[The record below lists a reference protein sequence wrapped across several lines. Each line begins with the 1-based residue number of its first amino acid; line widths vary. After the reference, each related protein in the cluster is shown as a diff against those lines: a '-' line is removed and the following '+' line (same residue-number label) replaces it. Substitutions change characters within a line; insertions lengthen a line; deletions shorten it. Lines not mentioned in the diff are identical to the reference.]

1 MSNKNFGF
9 GTQIRKSP
17 YFDSTVKWGATG
29 FSVYNHMYIP
39 RDFGS
44 PEQNFWNLIEKSILC
59 DVAVER
65 QVEITGSDAYKFIQL
80 LTPRDLSKLSVGQCK
95 YVLIVN
101 NDGGILNDPVLL
113 RLAENHFWLSL
124 ADSDVLLWAQGVAV
138 NSGLDVKI
146 SEPDVSPLQLQGPTS
161 QEIMVKL
168 FGEDIRDLKYYW
180 LREYQ
185 LDGIPLIVSRTGWSS
200 ELGYEIYLRDGSKGN
215 ELYEKIMAAGK
226 EHGIQPGHTSSIRR
240 IEGGMLSYHA
250 DADIHTNPFE
260 LGLDRLVNL
269 DSEINFIGKKA
280 LKKIKEKGISRKQVG
295 LVIDCAPLS
304 GPNTT
309 FWPIKKD
316 RKQIGKVTSAV
327 YSPRLKKNIA
337 LAMVSVEQSEIDFIG
352 KEALKKIKQ
361 EGIKRK
367 QVGLIIDCDPLSGPN
382 TTFWPIEKDG
392 KKIGKVTSAVY
403 SPRLKKNIA
412 LAMIEINYSELGN
425 RLDVQIHEGK
435 YSATIVE
442 KPFYDPKKNI
452 VKS

>member
-17 YFDSTVKWGATG
+17 YFDATVKWGATG

-65 QVEITGSDAYKFIQL
+65 QVEITGPDAYKFTQL

-168 FGEDIRDLKYYW
+168 FGESIRDLKYYW
-180 LREYQ
+180 LKEYE

-200 ELGYEIYLRDGSKGN
+200 ELGYEIYLRDGSRGY
-215 ELYEKIMAAGK
+215 ELYEKIMEAGK

-260 LGLDRLVNL
+260 LGFDRLVNL
-269 DSEINFIGKKA
+269 DSDIN
-280 LKKIKEKGISRKQVG
+280 
-295 LVIDCAPLS
+295 
-304 GPNTT
+304 
-309 FWPIKKD
+309 
-316 RKQIGKVTSAV
+316 
-327 YSPRLKKNIA
+327 
-337 LAMVSVEQSEIDFIG
+337 FIG

-382 TTFWPIEKDG
+382 TTFWPVEKDG
-392 KKIGKVTSAVY
+392 KTVGKVTSAVY

-412 LAMIEINYSELGN
+412 LAMIEINHSELGN
-425 RLDVQIHEGK
+425 QLDIETHEGK

-442 KPFYDPKKNI
+442 KPFYDPKKKI
-452 VKS
+452 ASS

>member
-17 YFDSTVKWGATG
+17 YFDATVKWGATG

-65 QVEITGSDAYKFIQL
+65 QVEITGPDAFKFTQL

-95 YVLIVN
+95 YVLIIN

-168 FGEDIRDLKYYW
+168 FGESIRDLKYYW
-180 LREYQ
+180 LREYE

-200 ELGYEIYLRDGSKGN
+200 ELGYEIYLRDGSRGN
-215 ELYEKIMAAGK
+215 ELYEKIMEAGK
-226 EHGIQPGHTSSIRR
+226 EHGLQPGHTSSIRR

-250 DADIHTNPFE
+250 DADIYTNPFE
-260 LGLDRLVNL
+260 LGFDRLVNL
-269 DSEINFIGKKA
+269 DSDIN
-280 LKKIKEKGISRKQVG
+280 
-295 LVIDCAPLS
+295 
-304 GPNTT
+304 
-309 FWPIKKD
+309 
-316 RKQIGKVTSAV
+316 
-327 YSPRLKKNIA
+327 
-337 LAMVSVEQSEIDFIG
+337 FIG

-367 QVGLIIDCDPLSGPN
+367 QVGLILDCDPLSGPN
-382 TTFWPIEKDG
+382 TTFWPVEKDG
-392 KKIGKVTSAVY
+392 KTVGKVTSAVY

-412 LAMIEINYSELGN
+412 LAMIEISHSELGN
-425 RLDVQIHEGK
+425 QLDIETHEGK

-442 KPFYDPKKNI
+442 KPFYDPKKKI
-452 VKS
+452 ASS

>member
-44 PEQNFWNLIEKSILC
+44 PEQNFWNLIEKAILC

-65 QVEITGSDAYKFIQL
+65 QVEITGPDAFKFTQL

-95 YVLIVN
+95 YVLITN
-101 NDGGILNDPVLL
+101 NEGGILNDPVLL

-124 ADSDVLLWAQGVAV
+124 ADSDILLWAQGVAI

-161 QEIMVKL
+161 GEIMVKL
-168 FGEDIRDLKYYW
+168 FGEGIKDLKYYW
-180 LREYQ
+180 LREYD

-269 DSEINFIGKKA
+269 DSEIDFIGKKA
-280 LKKIKEKGISRKQVG
+280 LKKIKENGISRKQVG
-295 LVIDCAPLS
+295 LVIECAPLS

-316 RKQIGKVTSAV
+316 GKQIGKVTSAV

-337 LAMVSVEQSEIDFIG
+337 LAMVD
-352 KEALKKIKQ
+352 
-361 EGIKRK
+361 
-367 QVGLIIDCDPLSGPN
+367 
-382 TTFWPIEKDG
+382 
-392 KKIGKVTSAVY
+392 
-403 SPRLKKNIA
+403 
-412 LAMIEINYSELGN
+412 INFSNNGTILE
-425 RLDVQIHEGK
+425 VASHEGN
-435 YSATIVE
+435 YNSTVVE
-442 KPFYDPKKNI
+442 KPFYDPKKKI
-452 VKS
+452 ASI